1 MELVAYLGKDKENWG
16 QVTALI
22 NRFDCERVI
31 LIKDQNSDDFPVNEK
46 CVIVEIDPTM
56 PLLKLKNEIKEKL
69 SKELSNEFE
78 VAISIASGTGKEH
91 MALISA
97 LLSIPVGIRL
107 VVFTKNGIEI
117 IN

>member
-16 QVTALI
+16 QVIALI
-22 NRFDCERVI
+22 NRFDCERVF
-31 LIKDQNSDDFPVNEK
+31 LVKDKNSESFPVNEK
-46 CVIVEIDPTM
+46 CLIIEVDPTGS
-56 PLLKLKNEIKEKL
+56 LANLKNEIKEKL

-97 LLSIPVGIRL
+97 LLSIPLGIKL
-107 VVFTKNGIEI
+107 AAYTKEGVAFLS
-117 IN
+117 